1 VKPSQVEQ
9 LAKSNVRR
17 GGKME
22 DERSSRLAKSNIRGE
37 SKKRK
42 KGKILIIDDEPDF
55 VEALRRT
62 LEAKSYQVMTTTSKA
77 LAEEMMKAEPALVVL
92 GTLAPAGQAFSM
104 YQWLGQHPRYKD
116 IPLLVIDAR
125 YEERP
130 IRGWRRFEGVQV
142 DGDEYLYKPIEPA
155 SLVPRIQSLLEA
167 VTRRIRVLVADDHTM
182 VRAGICSVVALQQD
196 MEVVGEAVNGQDA
209 FDKVLRLLPNVAL
222 VDIVMPVMSGIEAT
236 KLISRECP
244 ETKVLILTQYDE
256 EENMIVAKQSGAYGF
271 IPKKAASSDLIR
283 GIRYVGQGRYYP
295 TSFAELVIR

>member
-1 VKPSQVEQ
+1 MANG

-17 GGKME
+17 ESKME
-22 DERSSRLAKSNIRGE
+22 NGRSRRSAKSNVRRG

-42 KGKILIIDDEPDF
+42 IEKILIIDDEPDF
-55 VEALRRT
+55 VEAFRRT
-62 LEAKSYQVMTTTSKA
+62 LEAKAYQVITASSTA
-77 LAEEMMKAEPALVVL
+77 LAQEMMTLEPSLVVL

-130 IRGWRRFEGVQV
+130 IKGWRRFEGVQV
-142 DGDEYLYKPIEPA
+142 DGDEYLSKPIEPA

-167 VTRRIRVLVADDHTM
+167 VTKKIRVLVVDDHTM
-182 VRAGICSVVALQQD
+182 VRTGICSVVALQKD
-196 MEVVGEAVNGQDA
+196 MEVVGEAVDGKDA
-209 FDKVLRLLPNVAL
+209 FDKVLRLLPHVAL

-236 KLISRECP
+236 KLISNECP

-283 GIRYVGQGRYYP
+283 GIRYVSQGKYYP
-295 TSFAELVIR
+295 TSFAELVIK

>member
-1 VKPSQVEQ
+1 MGNNGSSKV
-9 LAKSNVRR
+9 AKSNTR
-17 GGKME
+17 GQ
-22 DERSSRLAKSNIRGE
+22 
-37 SKKRK
+37 SKRRK
-42 KGKILIIDDEPDF
+42 KEKILIIDDEPDF
-55 VEALRRT
+55 AEALRRT
-62 LEAKSYQVMTTTSKA
+62 LEAKSYKVITSSSKE
-77 LAEEMMKAEPALVVL
+77 LAQEMMRTEPALVVL

-130 IRGWRRFEGVQV
+130 IRGWRRHEGVMV

-182 VRAGICSVVALQQD
+182 VRAGICSVVALQKD

-209 FDKVLRLLPNVAL
+209 FDKVLRFLPNVAL

-283 GIRYVGQGRYYP
+283 GIRYVGQGKYYP

>member
-1 VKPSQVEQ
+1 MRNSTSNRLPKSDKS
-9 LAKSNVRR
+9 AK
-17 GGKME
+17 
-22 DERSSRLAKSNIRGE
+22 

-42 KGKILIIDDEPDF
+42 MARILIIDDEPDF
-55 VEALRRT
+55 VEAFRRT
-62 LEAKSYQVMTTTSKA
+62 LESKSYQVITASSK
-77 LAEEMMKAEPALVVL
+77 EQGQEMMKAEPDLIVL

-104 YQWLGQHPRYKD
+104 YQWLGQHLRYKD
-116 IPLLVIDAR
+116 LPLLVIDAR

-130 IRGWRRFEGVQV
+130 IKGWRRFEGIQV
-142 DGDEYLYKPIEPA
+142 DGYEYLYKPIEPA

-167 VTRRIRVLVADDHTM
+167 VTKKIRVLVADDHTM
-182 VRAGICSVVALQQD
+182 VRTGICSVLGLQKD

-209 FDKVLRLLPNVAL
+209 FDKILRLLPNVAL
-222 VDIVMPVMSGIEAT
+222 IDIVMPVMSGIEAT

-256 EENMIVAKQSGAYGF
+256 EENMIVAKQSGAHGF

-295 TSFAELVIR
+295 ASFAELVIK